1 MKSSVKVELEASTS
15 EDRVDMEAESTSTT
29 TTAISTVGK
38 PLQHGGHDGIIPIGR
53 HQLPASENSRPK
65 PPRK

>member
-29 TTAISTVGK
+29 TTAISTVESPASMVGTMESY
-38 PLQHGGHDGIIPIGR
+38 PSGR
-53 HQLPASENSRPK
+53 HASSGVENSRPK